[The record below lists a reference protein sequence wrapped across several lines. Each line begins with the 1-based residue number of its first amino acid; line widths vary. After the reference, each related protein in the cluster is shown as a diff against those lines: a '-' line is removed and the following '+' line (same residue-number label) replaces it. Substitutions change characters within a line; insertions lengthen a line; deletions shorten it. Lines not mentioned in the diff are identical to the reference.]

1 MTLRIRTKLIISF
14 STIVALLSV
23 LILLTY
29 YNRNLLWK
37 GMFRLEEAIY
47 ETYIVSS
54 VQLNIDRVLM
64 PPNDYLITGEPG
76 EKVKFQMTV
85 EEVETGFGQLEGLTN
100 NGYNPH
106 IQEAKGKFI
115 LIKEIADAIFAIENP
130 VGDKRGA
137 QLMKA
142 MDVLAS
148 DIVTNHLN
156 KVHLDQRS
164 QVAKLIVL
172 ADINQKRVDTLI
184 VAGALVSIITVSL
197 LVLYLIRAI
206 VRPIL
211 LFKEGAFIIRS
222 GNLDHRIN
230 IKDGMEINLLADEFN
245 KMAGS
250 LKESYADLERKVEDR
265 TKELNELN
273 LKLNEIS
280 ITDGL
285 TGIYNHMHFYDRLTD
300 EVNRAVRYGRPL
312 SVIMADIDYFKHYND
327 TNGHIEGD
335 HVLKEIASCIRRNVR
350 DQDIVARYGGEEFA
364 IVLPET
370 GKEGVLIIAGRIRE
384 YLLNQTF
391 PHEEKQPGGKLTMS
405 FGVAAFPDD
414 ADDPKRLM
422 EMADKALYRAKKNGR
437 NRVEV
442 YETALSGIPHPCCD
456 TTDRQEYHIC

>member
-1 MTLRIRTKLIISF
+1 MTLRIRTKLILSF
-14 STIVALLSV
+14 SIIIALLSV

-29 YNRNLLWK
+29 YNRNILWK
-37 GMFRLEEAIY
+37 GMFRLEEGIY
-47 ETYIVSS
+47 ETYIVAR

-76 EKVKFQMTV
+76 EKDEFQVAV
-85 EEVETGFGQLEGLTN
+85 EEVETGFEQLDGLTQRGHN
-100 NGYNPH
+100 LH
-106 IQEAKGKFI
+106 VQKAKEKFI
-115 LIKEIADAIFAIENP
+115 LLKEIAEAILAIRNP
-130 VGDKRGA
+130 IGDKRGA

-142 MDVLAS
+142 MDALAS

-156 KVHLDQRS
+156 KIHLDQRS
-164 QVAKLIVL
+164 QVAKLIELV
-172 ADINQKRVDTLI
+172 DINQKRVDTLI
-184 VAGALVSIITVSL
+184 AAGALVSIITVSL
-197 LVLYLIRAI
+197 IILYLIRAI

-211 LFKEGAFIIRS
+211 LFREGAFIIRS

-245 KMAGS
+245 KMAGR
-250 LKESYADLERKVEDR
+250 LKESYADLEKKVEDR

-273 LKLNEIS
+273 LKLNELS

-285 TGIYNHMHFYDRLTD
+285 TGIYNHIHFYDRLTD
-300 EVNRAVRYGRPL
+300 EVHRAVRYGRPL

-335 HVLKEIASCIRRNVR
+335 HVLKEIASCLRRNVR
-350 DQDIVARYGGEEFA
+350 DQDIVSRYGGEEFA
-364 IVLPET
+364 ILLPET
-370 GKEGVLIIAGRIRE
+370 GKEGALVMAGRIRE

-414 ADDPKRLM
+414 ADDPTCLM

-437 NRVEV
+437 NRVES
-442 YETALSGIPHPCCD
+442 YEALSRIPHSCCD
-456 TTDRQEYHIC
+456 TTDCQEYHIG